1 MERSLRMRSKGN
13 DGDAVP
19 PWSVAQRVYG
29 AIDGCPGTVVSVDAE
44 RETFTVQWQDENAVG
59 DVVYPYDTIMVRSAF
74 PWE

>member
-1 MERSLRMRSKGN
+1 MRESS
-13 DGDAVP
+13 DGRNTVP
-19 PWSVAQRVYG
+19 LWSVAQRVYG
-29 AIDGCPGTVVSVDAE
+29 AIDGCAGTVVSVDAE